1 MKEIVDTKRFIDDGT
16 GLYKGTPQDFSEWIV
31 LVNQALQPYG
41 LLIDEYQ
48 VQDTGSYVSF
58 LDIKFTFDSDG
69 SLQTDLF
76 IKETDSRSYLHFT
89 SAHPNHI
96 YSGIVYSQCIRLRR
110 IINSQDRLKLQ
121 LTELKKAFLAAGYPR
136 HMVENIS
143 NKVLSSER
151 SLARKAGHIVEQD
164 QPSTFLPIR
173 VISTFGSDN
182 DQQKI

>member
-1 MKEIVDTKRFIDDGT
+1 MYNNNDLMKEIVDTKRFIDDGT
-16 GLYKGTPQDFSEWIV
+16 GLYKGTHQDFSEWIV

-58 LDIKFTFDSDG
+58 LDIKFTFGSDG
-69 SLQTDLF
+69 PLQTDLF

-110 IINSQDRLKLQ
+110 MINSQHRLKLQ
-121 LTELKKAFLAAGYPR
+121 LTELKR
-136 HMVENIS
+136 
-143 NKVLSSER
+143 LSLQLDTLVTWLR
-151 SLARKAGHIVEQD
+151 TFQIKYSL
-164 QPSTFLPIR
+164 
-173 VISTFGSDN
+173 
-182 DQQKI
+182 QKDP